1 MPDPA
6 GGTMPNPGSRVEP
19 NPGPQVRRPP
29 GPATQEVKARIR
41 GGQLAIRAVVGF
53 TTEFLDAA
61 NIAYDALPKKCK
73 PGYYLLRG
81 KGGKTFYKRRWR
93 ANQAQR
99 LRAITKCWGEMDL
112 NALVR
117 GLAVNQLEDFGY
129 GQLGQAAQRAR
140 QQLGLQSPTGLQTGT
155 WDTASGK
162 QWTEV
167 ERRIQRAKDVAR
179 RQKETE
185 DKLTREAI
193 KRAKAI
199 NRNNRSII
207 NRSRYADAA
216 AKRAEFRRDLFVLRS
231 IRKAGRVRD
240 TIVRRTER
248 NRIRAAKPWVK
259 WRT

>member
-29 GPATQEVKARIR
+29 GPAEKEVKTKIR
-41 GGQLAIRAVVGF
+41 NGQLAIRAVVGF

-61 NIAYDALPKKCK
+61 NIAYDALPEKCK
-73 PGYYLLRG
+73 PGYYQLRG
-81 KGGKTFYKRRWR
+81 KGGKTFWKRRWR

-112 NALVR
+112 NKLVR
-117 GLAVNQLEDFGY
+117 GLATNQLEDFGY

-140 QQLGLQSPTGLQTGT
+140 ERLGLQSPTGLQTGN
-155 WDTASGK
+155 WDTASSK

-167 ERRIQRAKDVAR
+167 ERRKQRAEDVAR
-179 RQKETE
+179 RGRELEKKLLRTAIRRQK
-185 DKLTREAI
+185 AI
-193 KRAKAI
+193 AKA
-199 NRNNRSII
+199 NRSAIR
-207 NRSRYADAA
+207 RSAYSDLN

-240 TIVRRTER
+240 TVVRRTER
-248 NRIRAAKPWVK
+248 NRIRAAKPWVP
-259 WRT
+259 WRY